1 MIDTHAYYSALKDAG
16 FKDQQADAMT
26 KGLATV
32 MLGTLATKTDLA
44 DARIEIAGV
53 RTEVAGVRTE
63 LAGLRAEFKAD
74 LGVQGA
80 KIASIEAQMQL
91 MQRSIGFLATYT
103 TLIVGVATVINHFIK

>member
-16 FKDQQADAMT
+16 FNDQQADAMT

-32 MLGTLATKTDLA
+32 MIGTLATKTDVS
-44 DARIEIAGV
+44 DVRIETAEV
-53 RTEVAGVRTE
+53 RTEIAGVRTE

-74 LGVQGA
+74 LGVQSA
-80 KIASIEAQMQL
+80 EIASISAQMHL

-103 TLIVGVATVINHFIK
+103 TLIVGVATVINHFVK